1 MGFMNRMRE
10 NTGIV
15 LWILVL
21 SFGGLWVL
29 QDSGVFDTI
38 GADPLG
44 KVIVVDGD
52 PITRDI
58 YSRQLEAQLE
68 QVRRSSNGN
77 VQPQQLEL
85 ERERAFNFLVD
96 SKIREHVMDEIGI
109 TVSDTEVRELII
121 GESPH
126 WIVQQNFSDGGEAIN
141 RALLQNVIDDP
152 AQEPYLIQLEQYIR
166 LDRRQQR
173 LNELLESSVRVSE
186 ADVNAQWVLTET
198 SADAEFFLLRY
209 ADVPDSLI
217 TINDRDI
224 SNYYSEHREDYAL
237 ERVYSVEIGSLSRLP
252 ANEDTSAVMEEIQRL
267 RQEFV
272 ETDNDSLFLAQSAS
286 EANWS
291 DNFIGASTLSPEVLK
306 ALFEKGSSPEIGA
319 IIGPIIV
326 NGQAQLIKVAD
337 TRPAEETHVR
347 ARHILINTDEDSDD
361 ARASI
366 MDIRRRIQ
374 SGEDFATVA
383 IEMSDDTGS
392 GANGGDLGWFGPGMM
407 VPPFQDAAF
416 GAQIGSLVGPIETDF
431 GFHLIEVTH
440 RASVDVQLSRL
451 AYAIEVSVATLNTI
465 QESLEDLRYYA
476 EEEGIFIDEAQ
487 RRNISVESLQIQDG
501 QTSIPGFGQSYA
513 IEAFLRDA
521 DTDDISPVI
530 ELNQVALVVHV
541 VDIEPAGY
549 QPLETVNEQVRQLA
563 ILDKKRDYQVSRLQV
578 AYEGS
583 GFDGLADALDI
594 SPQIATGITYNNPVI
609 GGLGRDYQFVGAT
622 FALTEGEDSGIII
635 GDNAAYVIRTTD
647 ISEPPDISDSEIE
660 SILSDLTREQQ
671 SLFTRDWVN
680 SLRES
685 AKIEDLRTDLLP
697 LQ

>member
-1 MGFMNRMRE
+1 MRE

-96 SKIREHVMDEIGI
+96 NKIREHVMDEIGI

>member
-96 SKIREHVMDEIGI
+96 NKIREHVMDEIGI

>member
-1 MGFMNRMRE
+1 MRE

-416 GAQIGSLVGPIETDF
+416 GAQIGSLIGPIETDF

-465 QESLEDLRYYA
+465 QEYLEDLRYYA

>member
-416 GAQIGSLVGPIETDF
+416 GAQIGSLIGPIETDF

>member
-416 GAQIGSLVGPIETDF
+416 GAQIGSLIGPIETDF

-465 QESLEDLRYYA
+465 QEYLEDLRYYA